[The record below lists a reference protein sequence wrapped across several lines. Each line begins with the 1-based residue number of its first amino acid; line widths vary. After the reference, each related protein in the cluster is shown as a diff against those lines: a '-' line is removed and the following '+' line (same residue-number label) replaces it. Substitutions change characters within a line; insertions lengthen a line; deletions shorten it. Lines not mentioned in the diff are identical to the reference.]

1 MIVKVRNAS
10 INSKEEPIQLIFEND
25 LEKEKISFIGDRI
38 VYHPENMDEKE
49 AEDFLKNENGDI
61 EYKEKWL
68 RAMAEIENY
77 KKRSAREKE
86 DLKDQIKL
94 ETLNSII
101 EIEND
106 LSIAISSLSE
116 TQSEGVKIIKDKL
129 NLNLKKL
136 GLTEVDTTEY
146 NPDTHEV
153 ISIFETG
160 KGEKIINVV
169 SKGWIYNN
177 KIIKYPKVV
186 LEK

>member
-1 MIVKVRNAS
+1 MIVKVRNTS

-25 LEKEKISFIGDRI
+25 FEKEKISLSGDKI

-49 AEDFLKNENGDI
+49 AENVLKNENSDI

-77 KKRSAREKE
+77 KKRSAKEKE
-86 DLKDQIKL
+86 DLKDRIKV

-106 LSIAISSLSE
+106 LSIAISSINGEQL
-116 TQSEGVKIIKDKL
+116 EGIKIIKDKL

-146 NPDTHEV
+146 NPDIHEV

-160 KGEKIINVV
+160 KGEKILNVV

-177 KIIKYPKVV
+177 KIIKYPKII